1 MVATMDLVLMYL
13 GVLSLIYPIVI
24 IVVGII
30 LYVLLS
36 NKSKPTLLG
45 LAFIVYGIL
54 DIIARLI
61 FMLPA
66 MSTIPAPHPGVELIV
81 MANIVSSII
90 RIIALTIFAALV
102 IIGVN
107 KILESEAKVLPPQPS

>member
-1 MVATMDLVLMYL
+1 MVATMDLVFMYL
-13 GVLSLIYPIVI
+13 GVLSLIYPIVL
-24 IVVGII
+24 IVVGVI
-30 LYVLLS
+30 LYVMLS
-36 NKSKPTLLG
+36 NRSKSTLLG

-66 MSTIPAPHPGVELIV
+66 MSAMPAPHPGVELIV

-90 RIIALTIFAALV
+90 RIIALIIFAVLV

-107 KILESEAKVLPPQPS
+107 KILESETKLPPLPPS